1 MSDLVERLRS
11 FCYKDTAEAA
21 DRIEQLERVLVQAR
35 ETIDPAIAAARLLG
49 ATQEKQGFGVYTEED
64 ARFETAMHQAIAKH
78 RRIIAAID
86 EALK

>member
-21 DRIEQLERVLVQAR
+21 DRIEQLEIQLAKAESALVLIATPMRPDGTWNRDREACRVLAA
-35 ETIDPAIAAARLLG
+35 ETL
-49 ATQEKQGFGVYTEED
+49 
-64 ARFETAMHQAIAKH
+64 
-78 RRIIAAID
+78 